1 MANKSIK
8 DFPENTSPS
17 GEWFVLVD
25 DGTGCYYK
33 VKLKNLPG
41 GGVFTTTSTSTTGTT
56 TTAAPTTTSTTSST
70 TTAAGG
76 STTSSTTSSS
86 TTSTT
91 TSTTTGCVSDVTDPD
106 ALAFIDATGITD
118 CIIKNAL
125 QAFVAGV
132 KSDGLWTK
140 MKAIYPFVGGTAST
154 HKFNLKN
161 PADTD
166 AAFRI
171 VFNGGVTHNANGVTF
186 DGLTGYGDTK
196 FDITKFT
203 SITNLS
209 TGVYIRTTRN
219 LALDDGIDFGVENP
233 GVNRNFLYVG
243 VRYYPNSGA
252 FITQTL
258 TDGQPYGFIN
268 ASVNGTASKI
278 HRNGTLTI
286 SGVTANDI
294 PPAAGQNWFVGAANN
309 TLGGASDFSNRNY
322 AFMILGDAL
331 SDGENTSLYNRIQTF
346 QTALGRQVV

>member
-41 GGVFTTTSTSTTGTT
+41 GSFTTTTT
-56 TTAAPTTTSTTSST
+56 TTAAPTSTSTTSST

-76 STTSSTTSSS
+76 STTSSTS
-86 TTSTT
+86 TTRTSTST
-91 TSTTTGCVSDVTDPD
+91 TSTTTGCVAIVTDPD

-118 CIIKNAL
+118 CVIKNAL

-132 KSDGLWTK
+132 KSDGVWTK

-186 DGLTGYGDTK
+186 NGTTGYGDTK

-203 SITNLS
+203 SSTNIS
-209 TGVYIRTTRN
+209 TGVYIRTTRT
-219 LALDDGIDFGVENP
+219 AGLDAGSDIGIYKP
-233 GVNRNFLYVG
+233 GVYQNFIYAADL
-243 VRYYPNSGA
+243 RYYGNTFAFISWTQPNS
-252 FITQTL
+252 
-258 TDGQPYGFIN
+258 QPYGL
-268 ASVNGTASKI
+268 VNGVVSGTDCKVY
-278 HRNGTLTI
+278 RNGALASTGT
-286 SGVTANDI
+286 TANGQI
-294 PPAAGQNWFVGAANN
+294 PIAGQNWFIGAINDTISGAA
-309 TLGGASDFSNRNY
+309 DFSNRNY
-322 AFMILGDAL
+322 AFMFLGDAL
-331 SDGENTSLYNRIQTF
+331 NDADNTSFYNRIQTF